1 LFVVVFIRPFCCV
14 FAQKTD
20 PAKMNRAAH
29 LYRPAPTAED
39 LSATAE
45 GMVRSANLKGYLQA
59 LARAYFKVYHMQSE
73 WNHEDFWGLREF
85 YSLIKVRDLI
95 FLSRLSNH
103 SATIYTKFVFRFTVT
118 TSG

>member
-1 LFVVVFIRPFCCV
+1 
-14 FAQKTD
+14 
-20 PAKMNRAAH
+20 MNRAAH

-59 LARAYFKVYHMQSE
+59 LARAYFEVYHMQST

-85 YSLIKVRDLI
+85 YSLIKVRE
-95 FLSRLSNH
+95 SRSIL
-103 SATIYTKFVFRFTVT
+103 T
-118 TSG
+118 

>member
-1 LFVVVFIRPFCCV
+1 MFVSELYVCTAFCP
-14 FAQKTD
+14 TD

-59 LARAYFKVYHMQSE
+59 LARAYFEVYHMQSA

-85 YSLIKVRDLI
+85 YSLIKARGFLI
-95 FLSRLSNH
+95 YFHRIVKQSSF
-103 SATIYTKFVFRFTVT
+103 II
-118 TSG
+118 